1 MKTKKLLSL
10 VLAVLM
16 ILSAFPLLMISTT
29 AAGNVCKI
37 GATEYATFD
46 AAIKAAKDGDTIT
59 LLADA
64 STSSSNLA
72 VKGNITIDGAGH
84 KLTAGNG
91 YLWIFY
97 KGATIKNITIQSQRG
112 FRFRYNPEFDTTVR
126 LENVTWNF
134 STGLLVNIQNNDLGT
149 GNGGSKTQT
158 FEIVNSTITKANG
171 SDPMIATYTNADTVV
186 TVNVENSNLTN
197 GSTHSGHLGNGSM
210 FYFFAGLPTLNVKGN
225 SVLDNR
231 PTNMSGGATSMI
243 NFNVPANLNLEAGVK
258 LVISS
263 VHADATKNYFVFTSA
278 GKTVQI
284 TDAGATWAANN
295 SVITKGVLLPT
306 DATYNGRTIAAMPV
320 VEAGDT
326 ESKFGYFTSGEGDLG
341 VIPGA
346 CIRID
351 DPMGISFS
359 ATIDASFYNEL
370 IKYGEEVNVSLFLI
384 TKKNADRFMQD
395 GELNINLIAER
406 NKLEFNKIYISD
418 SEDGQKKVFRG
429 CYYDIEDVTEEY
441 AVIGILTYYF
451 GNELNTIA
459 FPYNAEENV
468 RSVYG
473 VASEALEQDA
483 YASNEYLQA
492 IVAAGTPAAE

>member
-1 MKTKKLLSL
+1 MKMKKIVSL
-10 VLAVLM
+10 ALVVVM
-16 ILSAFPLLMISTT
+16 ILTT
-29 AAGNVCKI
+29 LSMSVFSGAAEGNVCRI
-37 GATEYATFD
+37 GTTEYATFD

-59 LLADA
+59 LLTDA
-64 STSSSNLA
+64 RANLTEFA
-72 VKGNITIDGAGH
+72 VDGHVTIDGAGH
-84 KLTAGNG
+84 TLSAGNG
-91 YLWIFY
+91 YIWHFY

-126 LENVTWNF
+126 LENVIWNF
-134 STGLLVNIQNNDLGT
+134 SQGLLVNIQNNNRDT
-149 GNGGSKTQT
+149 GNGGNKTQT
-158 FEIVNSTITKANG
+158 FEIINSTITKANG
-171 SDPMIATYTNADTVV
+171 SDPMIATYTNEDTAV
-186 TVNVENSNLTN
+186 TVNVENSTLTN
-197 GSTHSGHLGNGSM
+197 GSTQSGHLGNGSM

-243 NFNVPANLNLEAGVK
+243 NFNVPANLNLEATVK

-263 VHADATKNYFVFTSA
+263 VHAEATKNYFIFTSA
-278 GKTVQI
+278 GKTVNI

-295 SVITKGVLLPT
+295 SVILKGIVLPT

-320 VEAGDT
+320 VEEGDT
-326 ESKFGYFTSGEGDLG
+326 ESKFGYFTSGEGDLAM
-341 VIPGA
+341 IPGA

-359 ATIDASFYNEL
+359 ATINAAFYNEL
-370 IKYGEEVNVSLFLI
+370 MRYAEDVELSFFLI
-384 TKKNADRFMQD
+384 TKKNADRFIQD

-406 NKLEFNKIYISD
+406 NKLEFNKVYSFD
-418 SEDGQKKVFRG
+418 SEDGQNKVFRG
-429 CYYDIEDVTEEY
+429 CYYDIEDVTQEY

-451 GNELNTIA
+451 GGEQSTIA

-473 VASEALEQDA
+473 VASAALEQDA
-483 YASNEYLQA
+483 YANNEYLKA
-492 IVAAGTPAAE
+492 IVAQGTPVAD